1 MLFGSRLKK
10 RFLGLAG
17 LAVLGAV
24 IHLLDSQRPEDID
37 LFSDVPDKP
46 SEPDY
51 YAVNSKYRSY
61 DESGTL
67 HRSIQAERLLHF
79 PDSAQ
84 THLETPLLITYNPQ
98 GQAQWHAQSKQAFIE
113 GDGDHFQLNQNVIV
127 WKADSGKQQNNI
139 ENARL
144 KLLTDLINIDLLQN
158 IAYTQS
164 PITLDS
170 DNGHIE
176 AVGLKVNLNT
186 HQVQLLDNVRGSY
199 AQ

>member
-17 LAVLGAV
+17 LAMLGAV
-24 IHLLDSQRPEDID
+24 VHLLDSQRPEDID

-51 YAVNSKYRSY
+51 YAVNSQYRSY
-61 DESGTL
+61 SENGKL

-79 PDSAQ
+79 PDSSQ
-84 THLETPLLITYNPQ
+84 THLEQPRFITYNKQ
-98 GQAQWHAQSKQAFIE
+98 GQPHWHAQGRQAFIE

-127 WKADSGKQQNNI
+127 WQSDSGQTSGSV

-144 KLLTDLINIDLLQN
+144 TLRTDLLNIDLLQD

-164 PITLDS
+164 PVTLKTPQ
-170 DNGHIE
+170 GKLE
-176 AVGLKVNLNT
+176 AVGLKADLQT
-186 HQVQLLDNVRGSY
+186 SQVQLLDNVRGSY